1 MKNYFII
8 MLSLFAM
15 VSCAKS
21 DLDNTPTR
29 NRVQMSVSAVEG
41 NNDNTRIEFNNS
53 VYDML
58 WEADDQIG
66 VFIAGTGEKATFS
79 VSELS
84 DDRKSAR
91 FSAEIYEPN
100 AKDSY
105 YAFYPATTPF
115 GGSIA
120 SFVLPA
126 ETSGADA
133 PLLVASVE
141 DVAMNDVAL
150 SFKSV
155 TAVLR
160 LTLGFAAD
168 KVVVEGNNGEH
179 LAGVYAYN
187 LATDTPNAIAG
198 SATITLTSAN
208 ANQPYYLYIPAIN
221 LEKGYKVTV
230 EVGGQKMIKS
240 VGYTTGKNFVAGE
253 VSNLSIDT
261 FEPISVTLG
270 DTKTSYSY
278 YLEGNSS
285 TANSTD
291 ANTILF
297 NGISTFSGISST
309 LVDEVGVYY
318 GNKKI
323 VGTLTGK
330 SFTVANAT
338 DLSRGSYDVCAY
350 VKVGDVE
357 YKSATTSV
365 HITGLP
371 YEADWRSNDYSDWTF
386 YNTSTTDAG
395 GYINFAGKSTVGY
408 NKPQALYSPEFYFPA
423 STNVSTSVA
432 GATNSTDTFTKYTRM
447 YIAAGT
453 KSTAPTFSG
462 SYISLHYEGSFGPNE
477 MTDCEYI
484 TLGSALTLSSS
495 KPCIVYSHCEYW
507 TCYGVVFRIRID
519 YK

>member
-66 VFIAGTGEKATFS
+66 VFIAGTGEKATFT

-168 KVVVEGNNGEH
+168 KVVIEGNNGEH

-208 ANQPYYLYIPAIN
+208 AKQPYYLYIPAIN

-230 EVGGQKMIKS
+230 EVDGQKMIKS
-240 VGYTTGKNFVAGE
+240 VGYASGKKFAAGE
-253 VSNLSIDT
+253 VSNLNIDT

-278 YLEGNSS
+278 YLEGNSA

-323 VGTLTGK
+323 VGTLSGK

-338 DLSRGSYDVCAY
+338 GLSRGSYDVCAY

-357 YKSATTSV
+357 YKSATTRV

-371 YEADWRSNDYSDWTF
+371 YEADWRSNDYSDWT
-386 YNTSTTDAG
+386 YVNTSDSGNYVLYPT
-395 GYINFAGKSTVGY
+395 GKTSAVI
-408 NKPQALYSPEFYFPA
+408 SPAFHIPA
-423 STNVSTSVA
+423 SLQVMTKLAMV
-432 GATNSTDTFTKYTRM
+432 TNSTSIGNYLRT
-447 YIAAGT
+447 YINPCAAGT
-453 KSTAPTFSG
+453 KSTNMSG
-462 SYISLHYEGSFGPNE
+462 TYVDVTMVNE
-477 MTDCEYI
+477 FNPSSHSNVDWTSCNTAF
-484 TLGSALTLSSS
+484 TLTSST
-495 KPCIVYSHCEYW
+495 PCLNYSHKEFMLFTSGALY
-507 TCYGVVFRIRID
+507 RIRID